1 MEQHGT
7 RIKLTFT
14 EPLLGTL
21 SGSPEIAK
29 EFILTKYPGEGL
41 AADETEAL
49 PDTAEELKQSSTL
62 FARNK
67 DGQPILWNY
76 QIKGFFKDACAMLK
90 RATGDFGK
98 HSRLLKA
105 HKKVIDG
112 CIFVSPRQIPIQV
125 DVSALT
131 WTERPL
137 RAQTA
142 QGERIALARSETA
155 PAGSSIEFE
164 VALLDPKLFEQVH
177 EWLDYGAMR
186 GLGQWR
192 NASYGSF
199 CWELVEESVCVA

>member
-1 MEQHGT
+1 V
-7 RIKLTFT
+7 FT

-21 SGSPEIAK
+21 SGQPDIAK
-29 EFILTKYPGEGL
+29 EYILTKYPGEGL
-41 AADETEAL
+41 ATDEVEAL
-49 PDTAEELKQSSTL
+49 PNPEESLGQASTK

-67 DGQPILWNY
+67 DGQPILWDY

-90 RATGDFGK
+90 RAAGDVGQ

-112 CIFVSPRQIPIQV
+112 CIFVYPRQIPIQV
-125 DVSALT
+125 NLADLT

-142 QGERIALARSETA
+142 QGERIALARSETI

-164 VALLDPKLFEQVH
+164 VALLDPKLFEQVN
-177 EWLDYGAMR
+177 EWLEYGAMR

-192 NASYGSF
+192 NGSYGRF
-199 CWELVEESVCVA
+199 AWEIVGENG